1 MSPKIQ
7 MSKNSYTFDEIP
19 EVTFK
24 LCYSLNAMKI
34 LGGEKKKKKTFLLN
48 KGLIL
53 SRLRELQN
61 LRPEP
66 RAAKLGSAVS
76 HNLQVIYTV
85 IKV

>member
-34 LGGEKKKKKTFLLN
+34 LGGEKKKQKNLSAQQGIDIITFERT
-48 KGLIL
+48 
-53 SRLRELQN
+53 SESQ
-61 LRPEP
+61 
-66 RAAKLGSAVS
+66 A
-76 HNLQVIYTV
+76 
-85 IKV
+85 